1 MLPYIRNIQKRTL
14 PAANK
19 IRFTQIFSRKNHYLS
34 KLSYYHGKST
44 ESLKPFTI
52 GQVFNEVVEKIP
64 DREYIVSRHENKKYT
79 YEQMY
84 NEVDKLC
91 QSFSVIGLRN
101 GDRIGVWMPNCM
113 LYVSITIAAARLGLI
128 IVSINPAFQSDELKH
143 SITLVGVKCLFT
155 MEKFKSQ
162 NYASIFE
169 NIDPEIWNRPPNI
182 PIKSKVMPTLETIVF
197 NTENNMK
204 GAYNLQSFFDIG
216 VNKNYKVPNVQPD
229 DGCIIQFTSG
239 TTGKPKAALLSHFSI
254 MNNAYFIMKR
264 LGILNDKDI
273 VHKFCC
279 PMPYF
284 HIFALSAGI
293 LGALLTESTV
303 YLPSAHFEPK
313 ATVDVLLN
321 DKSTIFFGTP
331 TLFVDIMEIIEKMTT
346 DKREN
351 NLKFAITGG
360 APCST
365 DLMKKFKRLFPKV
378 ILTSIFGMTETSPCT
393 FQNFSNDSEEK
404 ILNTVGIIQ
413 DHVEAKVINK
423 KSEIVPFGTPG
434 ELLIRGYVN
443 MTGYYN
449 QEDKTKEIIDSSR
462 WLHTGD
468 QFILY
473 ENGYGHYTGRLKD
486 MIIRGGENIFPKEIE
501 YFLESHP
508 SITQAQVYSI
518 PDERMG
524 EEICASI
531 TTLNNVEIKQADIKS
546 YAKGKISHF
555 KVPKYI
561 FTEKTFP
568 KTGSGKIQKFK
579 LKEIATKRIFEMNRL
594 SQIN

>member
-197 NTENNMK
+197 NTENNM
-204 GAYNLQSFFDIG
+204 
-216 VNKNYKVPNVQPD
+216 
-229 DGCIIQFTSG
+229 
-239 TTGKPKAALLSHFSI
+239 
-254 MNNAYFIMKR
+254 
-264 LGILNDKDI
+264 
-273 VHKFCC
+273 
-279 PMPYF
+279 
-284 HIFALSAGI
+284 
-293 LGALLTESTV
+293 
-303 YLPSAHFEPK
+303 
-313 ATVDVLLN
+313 
-321 DKSTIFFGTP
+321 KSTIFFGTP

-546 YAKGKISHF
+546 YAKGKLSCDAEKISHF